1 MTDFAGRTIVITGA
15 AGGIG
20 SAVARMAA
28 DRGAKLVLIDPNQVG
43 LEDLAGRL
51 VGGPHV
57 TIPSY
62 LESPSACADALARVE
77 GPIYGLVHMAGIF
90 VPHALEPAAREV
102 YDRTVAANMTNAFD
116 LVCAMTDRLV
126 TDAPARLVFASS
138 QAYRRGSLGHVAY
151 SMAKGGI
158 AGFVRAL
165 ARNLRSRALVNGVA
179 PGVIETAMPAHII
192 AARKD
197 EMLREIPLG
206 RLGSPDEVAGVV
218 IFLLGP
224 LSTYVSGQIINVD
237 GGVNNA

>member
-1 MTDFAGRTIVITGA
+1 MTDFEGRTIVVTGA

-28 DRGAKLVLIDPNQVG
+28 SRGARLVLIDPNEAG
-43 LEDLAGRL
+43 LEILIRQLD
-51 VGGPHV
+51 GGPHIIV
-57 TIPSY
+57 PSL
-62 LESPSACADALARVE
+62 LENPSACAEALSRFE

-90 VPHALEPAAREV
+90 VPHELEPAAREV

-116 LVCAMTDRLV
+116 LVCAVMDRLV
-126 TDAPARLVFASS
+126 TEVPARLVFASS

-158 AGFVRAL
+158 AGLVRAL

-179 PGVIETAMPAHII
+179 PGVIETSMPAHII
-192 AARKD
+192 AARRD
-197 EMLREIPLG
+197 EMLHEIPLG

-218 IFLLGP
+218 VFLLGP